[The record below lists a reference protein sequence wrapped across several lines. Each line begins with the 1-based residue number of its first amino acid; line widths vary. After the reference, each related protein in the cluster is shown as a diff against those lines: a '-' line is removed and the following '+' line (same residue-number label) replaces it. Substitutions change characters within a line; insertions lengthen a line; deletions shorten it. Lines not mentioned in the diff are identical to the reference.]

1 MLDLLWNT
9 LYMDTM
15 DEQIRR
21 KLSPETL
28 EVRECYRGVAAEDPP
43 KCLADVDRLIARAR
57 LFCELPRRNRD
68 LKIVPLLDTGAK
80 YAPIS
85 RLVLAVVF
93 LVILFFW
100 LR

>member
-1 MLDLLWNT
+1 MLDLLWNP

-57 LFCELPRRNRD
+57 LFCELSHRRRAM
-68 LKIVPLLDTGAK
+68 KIVPLLDTGLK
-80 YAPIS
+80 YAPLS
-85 RLVLAVVF
+85 RLVLAIVF
-93 LVILFFW
+93 LILLIWF
-100 LR
+100 L